1 MPHPQ
6 HPQLTNLFS
15 PFKIGKMQLR
25 NRIMLPPHGRVTGNP
40 FGTEEEAERFFAY
53 WRVRLQDG
61 AAWIDGLNCFLDN
74 TVMIPGF
81 EPQGL
86 GATIGGYFRLPHFR
100 ERAGRYAELC
110 HEHGAVATAQIIMQ
124 GGMPHSP
131 SGRLANYT
139 NNLVPHILDQDEI
152 QWLVNEYAFSAAEIQ
167 AAGLEGVELHANHE
181 DLLQLFLSPAT
192 NDRTDG
198 YGGDLDGRLRF
209 LLEVI
214 AAIRAK
220 TGPDFCVGVRLNME
234 EVFAGGYDADEG
246 IEIARRL
253 EATGQVDYL
262 HCVMGDNWGAPSYVQ
277 PHMYGAGQWA
287 ATAGRFKQAL
297 QLPIVYTGRV
307 SSAQVAEEIIAKGY
321 ADVVGMARA
330 MFADGNLISKAR
342 AGKFEEIRPCIGTND
357 CLHRILVEG
366 LRFGCSVNPR
376 TGYESE
382 APLVQVKAGKNV
394 LVVGGGPAGLEAAAL
409 LREKGHRVTL
419 WERDSVLG
427 GQMQAAS
434 RVKENRAYTDF
445 IAFQQRRLDKL
456 GVEVRLNHNATEE
469 SILAA
474 QTDVVVLATGAQAR
488 RPAIEGIALPFVLE
502 GREVMLGKQNAGER
516 VVLVAMEDHMQ
527 PLTIASFL
535 VDQGKRVRIVY
546 QTPAVAPLVG
556 KYSIGA
562 SMAKL
567 SSAGVEVR
575 VMERVERIESG
586 RILTRNIYS
595 GVEQELRDFD
605 SVVLACGGVADDGLY
620 RSLKSRLPEVH
631 ILGDAYA
638 PRRISFATR
647 QAYNLA
653 KVI

>member
-1 MPHPQ
+1 MPQTIPNLQ
-6 HPQLTNLFS
+6 NLFS
-15 PFKIGKMQLR
+15 PFNVGKMQLR

-74 TVMIPGF
+74 SILIPGF

-86 GATIGGYFRLPHFR
+86 GATVGGYFRLPHFR
-100 ERAGRYAELC
+100 ERAGRYAALC

-131 SGRLANYT
+131 SGKLANYT
-139 NNLVPHILDQDEI
+139 NNLAPHILDKDEI
-152 QWLVNEYAFSAAEIQ
+152 QWLIQEYAFSAAEIQ
-167 AAGLEGVELHANHE
+167 AAGLDGVELHANHE

-192 NDRTDG
+192 NTRTDE

-214 AAIRAK
+214 AAIRLK

-234 EVFAGGYDADEG
+234 EIFEGGYDVDQG

-262 HCVMGDNWGAPSYVQ
+262 HCVMGDNWGAPSYIQ
-277 PHMYGAGQWA
+277 PHHYAPAQWA
-287 ATAGRFKQAL
+287 ETAGRFKKAL
-297 QLPIVYTGRV
+297 QLPVVYTGRV
-307 SSAQVAEEIIAKGY
+307 SSPQVAEEIIARGY

-342 AGKFEEIRPCIGTND
+342 AGKFDEIRPCIGTND
-357 CLHRILVEG
+357 CLHRIIVEG
-366 LRFGCSVNPR
+366 LKFGCSVNPR
-376 TGYESE
+376 TGYEHE
-382 APLVQVKAGKNV
+382 APFAQAIAVKKV
-394 LVVGGGPAGLEAAAL
+394 LVVGAGPAGMEAAAL

-419 WERDSVLG
+419 WEREGTLG
-427 GQMQAAS
+427 GQMQAAA
-434 RVKENRAYTDF
+434 RARENQSYIDF
-445 IAFQQRRLDKL
+445 IAFQQRRLNKL
-456 GVEVRLNHNATEE
+456 GVEVCLNRAATVE

-474 QTDVVVLATGAQAR
+474 QADVVVLATGAQPR
-488 RPAIEGIALPFVLE
+488 RPEIHGIELPFVLE
-502 GREVMLGKQNAGER
+502 GRDVMLGRKTAGER
-516 VVLVAMEDHMQ
+516 VVLLAMEDHMQ

-535 VDQGKRVRIVY
+535 ADQGKRVRMVY
-546 QTPAVAPLVG
+546 QTPAIAPLVG

-567 SSAGVEVR
+567 SRAGVEVR
-575 VMERVERIESG
+575 VMEKVERIEVG
-586 RILTRNIYS
+586 RVLTRNVYS
-595 GVEQELRDFD
+595 GMESELRDFD

-620 RSLKSRLPEVH
+620 RSLKVHLPEVH
-631 ILGDAYA
+631 VLGDAYA